1 MELCAAVA
9 ALLCVWLAVKNH
21 ILNWPISIISSLLYF
36 VVFYEGK
43 LYSDVLLQVV
53 FLMMQGYGWYS
64 WYQKTGK
71 NSDIRAVNATW
82 FVLPSLLTLVLW
94 GLWYYLLITWK
105 PDASYPIWDAGTTVF
120 SLLAIYM
127 QAKRIL
133 ENWWLWIGVDLFYIP
148 LYWQK
153 GMYLTALLYSIYIGL
168 ALWGWWQWKK
178 IMQQQ
183 ATPAT

>member
-1 MELCAAVA
+1 MELWA
-9 ALLCVWLAVKNH
+9 ALAAFLCVWLAVKNH
-21 ILNWPISIISSLLYF
+21 ILNWPISIISSLPYF
-36 VVFYEGK
+36 FVFYEGK
-43 LYSDVLLQVV
+43 LYSDALLQVV
-53 FLMMQGYGWYS
+53 FFIMQGYGWYS

-82 FVLPSLLTLVLW
+82 FAAPFLITFALW
-94 GLWYYLLITWK
+94 ALWYFFLIAWK

-153 GMYLTALLYSIYIGL
+153 GMFLTALLYTIYLGL

-178 IMQQQ
+178 IMQRQ